1 MRTHETL
8 DIFKTMYG
16 FRAALLDDLI
26 TFLKAIDDC
35 LIDRPNHFIVVDPL
49 NNECITTFKSGMS
62 IAQLLEILDSIEDGQ
77 EYKRIRETL
86 REIKE

>member
-1 MRTHETL
+1 ML
-8 DIFKTMYG
+8 DIFKIRYG
-16 FRAALLDDLI
+16 FRATMLDDLI

-62 IAQLLEILDSIEDGQ
+62 IPELLKILDSIEDGK
-77 EYKRIRETL
+77 EYARIRETL